1 MMADPESTD
10 KIGDMEVVWF
20 QDQHS
25 LAEIVDEFKLPVL
38 VKVVDGFM
46 INEEECLD
54 SGTILTIHGQRSL
67 EKIAAT
73 DQLDRDMRIPL
84 DCKHKVIVRPYSE
97 AKVYN
102 TVREICEEKAL
113 PLPHCI
119 QNNREF
125 TFHGDCFQVGTTFIV
140 KSIFSEHEAPKGLSV
155 ITAGDRA
162 RRMTLPLA
170 VRGDF
175 MQVQVPKDR
184 NRLYRIE
191 ELMDRDFPIVV
202 EFIPTSDKN
211 SEYGPRLGRVRLK
224 RRYSTNI
231 VYGTSYMDNE
241 KLLIAFSR
249 ELNVQLQIGRV
260 IVVEEED
267 AYSTIAE
274 PKEDRIDEEI
284 IKLLLH
290 SNPFTGDCHA
300 GPYES
305 FAEAIK
311 QAAMLKTAPLPDLP
325 ETPGNAAPPVL
336 PRSSRLPGKSRGWS
350 RESVKG
356 ASVAVNSTGTTNE
369 NEYICTEMQKRN
381 PKDLSKYEAKPPPIV
396 PQRPPREQV
405 IKTPNDR
412 GKDQHIGKFSDKK
425 QSNIDADDENYETI
439 TVKPMSTKNS
449 YVAEPTAPKQASKRP
464 PEPPPRGTPKLNP
477 KVLGKQ
483 LSRDLKSASSPK
495 PQLRKANSGATKS
508 TAEDQQKQQAHM
520 MAASLKNVLAF
531 SLPLDAAAKF
541 EFQTDIAA
549 PQASTDGKPDV
560 FRAQL
565 PLPVKDVPLDTYE
578 LIEDKTKQSETP
590 EEEEYLY
597 CDPNNRQSARTTNQG
612 ETTVQSTCQKSN
624 DKVSAPPKMDKSH
637 KPPPEARHKSSMIE
651 ATQRKDPGESKA
663 PPNVK
668 PKPEGFRIGFKA
680 EVGMSPESNNT
691 MKNAIAPRQETA
703 STDLKLNSGSKVSAL
718 GTARKDSEEITSETA
733 DTNVVFPK
741 LEEKFSHVSAEI
753 LDKNVEEIASILD
766 KLQLGSFSGAFK
778 EMQIDGQLL
787 ESIEESELV
796 SDIEMSLFQAR
807 KLMLYMRGWKPDCE
821 SLSLTTDSKGGQN
834 DNTGN
839 QNDNTGNQEAPESWK
854 EAEVCKRMKTINLN
868 SFAEFCAENQ
878 VNGEL
883 LEKIIDK
890 ESLASIKD
898 GHKVKLSRIEERKLF
913 NYVMNGWRPKK

>member
-20 QDQHS
+20 SDQHS

-97 AKVYN
+97 VKVYN
-102 TVREICEEKAL
+102 TVREICEETRL
-113 PLPHCI
+113 PKCI

-125 TFHGDCFQVGTTFIV
+125 KFHGDCFEIGTTFII
-140 KSIFSEHEAPKGLSV
+140 KSIFCENEAPKGLSV
-155 ITAGDRA
+155 TTAGDRA

-175 MQVQVPKDR
+175 MQVQLPKDR

-231 VYGTSYMDNE
+231 VYGTNYMDNE

-249 ELNVQLQIGRV
+249 ELKVQLQIGRV
-260 IVVEEED
+260 IVVEEEG

-274 PKEDRIDEEI
+274 PKADRIDDEI

-290 SNPFTGDCHA
+290 LNPFTGDYHA

-305 FAEAIK
+305 FAQAIK

-325 ETPGNAAPPVL
+325 ESPGNAAPPVL
-336 PRSSRLPGKSRGWS
+336 PRSSRLAGKSRGWS

-356 ASVAVNSTGTTNE
+356 ASVAGNSTGTTNE
-369 NEYICTEMQKRN
+369 NEYICTEMQKRDS
-381 PKDLSKYEAKPPPIV
+381 KDLSKYEANAPPIV
-396 PQRPPREQV
+396 PERPPREQV
-405 IKTPNDR
+405 NKTPNDG
-412 GKDQHIGKFSDKK
+412 GKDQNMAKFNDKK

-439 TVKPMSTKNS
+439 TVKPMSMKNS
-449 YVAEPTAPKQASKRP
+449 YVPEPTAPKPASKRP

-483 LSRDLKSASSPK
+483 LSCDLKSASSPK
-495 PQLRKANSGATKS
+495 PQLRKANSGAKTKS
-508 TAEDQQKQQAHM
+508 TAEDQQKSQAHM
-520 MAASLKNVLAF
+520 MAANLKNVLAF

-541 EFQTDIAA
+541 EFQTDVAA
-549 PQASTDGKPDV
+549 PQASTDEKPHV

-565 PLPVKDVPLDTYE
+565 PLPVNDTSLDLYE
-578 LIEDKTKQSETP
+578 LIENKAKQSDEP
-590 EEEEYLY
+590 EEGEYLY
-597 CDPNNRQSARTTNQG
+597 CDPNNTGSVRAASQG
-612 ETTVQSTCQKSN
+612 ETTGQSARQKSN
-624 DKVSAPPKMDKSH
+624 DEVSAPPKMDKSH
-637 KPPPEARHKSSMIE
+637 KLPPEALHESSVIE
-651 ATQRKDPGESKA
+651 ATQRKDLGESKA

-668 PKPEGFRIGFKA
+668 PKPGGFRIGFKA
-680 EVGMSPESNNT
+680 EAGTNAESNN
-691 MKNAIAPRQETA
+691 AINNSFAPRQEN
-703 STDLKLNSGSKVSAL
+703 STELKLDSGSKVSTL
-718 GTARKDSEEITSETA
+718 GTTRKDSEEITSETT
-733 DTNVVFPK
+733 DTKVVFPK
-741 LEEKFSHVSAEI
+741 PEEKFTHVSEEI
-753 LDKNVEEIASILD
+753 LDKNVEELASILD
-766 KLQLGSFSGAFK
+766 KLQLESFSEAFK
-778 EMQIDGQLL
+778 EMQIDGQLI

-796 SDIEMSLFQAR
+796 SDLEMSLFQAR
-807 KLMLYMRGWKPDCE
+807 KLMLYIRGWKPDCE
-821 SLSLTTDSKGGQN
+821 SLSMATDNKGSQI
-834 DNTGN
+834 DNKRN

-890 ESLASIKD
+890 KSLASIKD
-898 GHKVKLSRIEERKLF
+898 EHKVTLSRIEERKLF